1 LAGQLPPA
9 NGEGERELERGRG
22 RERESTALNSLDTV
36 DSPEVEVEVLGKVN
50 KYSLLSK
57 ANGNLDDYDHNGLLV
72 SKFCPEDHF
81 PTVLDWV
88 WAGRDK

>member
-1 LAGQLPPA
+1 MAGQLPPA
-9 NGEGERELERGRG
+9 NGEGERELEQGRG

-36 DSPEVEVEVLGKVN
+36 DSPEVEVLGKVN